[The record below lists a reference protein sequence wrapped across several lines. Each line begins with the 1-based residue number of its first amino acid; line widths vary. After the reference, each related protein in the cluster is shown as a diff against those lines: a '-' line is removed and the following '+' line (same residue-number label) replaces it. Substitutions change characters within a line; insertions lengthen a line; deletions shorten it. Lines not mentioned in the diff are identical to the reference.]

1 MEKSRES
8 WGSRFGFIMSTIG
21 FAIGLGAV
29 WRFPYMV
36 GVNGGGAF
44 LIVYVLISLVI
55 GIPLFVAEMGLG
67 RKTHLN
73 PVEGMRKLTKNGSI
87 WVGIGWLGVIASLFI
102 MSYYIVVIGWML
114 AYLAKT
120 FMGSFNGLSITEVSQ
135 VYSNFISSPSQV
147 LFYTAIMIIL
157 LGIIVNKGLKAGIE
171 NCCKYLMPALFII
184 LILLA
189 IRSMLLPGAME
200 GIIWYLTP
208 DFSKITGE
216 VILAALGQAF
226 FAIGIGVAAA
236 FVYGSYL
243 DDEKSNITG
252 DATIIVI
259 SNTAI
264 AIVAG
269 LIIFPAIF
277 SFGMSPTEGPGLTFI
292 TMPNLFSQMAGGKLF
307 GCAFFF
313 LVIIAGIT
321 SGIGYIESIVCTISE
336 VFDIN
341 RKKTVWIVLTII
353 FLLSIPCIL
362 ANGPLSEVNI
372 FGKNFFDLTDY
383 ISGNILMPLGALM
396 ISIYTAY
403 KWKFENYMDEVNTGS
418 KKVRVYKWM
427 KPIVV
432 YLIPISVFIIMI
444 AGLI

>member
-1 MEKSRES
+1 
-8 WGSRFGFIMSTIG
+8 
-21 FAIGLGAV
+21 
-29 WRFPYMV
+29 
-36 GVNGGGAF
+36 
-44 LIVYVLISLVI
+44 
-55 GIPLFVAEMGLG
+55 
-67 RKTHLN
+67 
-73 PVEGMRKLTKNGSI
+73 
-87 WVGIGWLGVIASLFI
+87 

-114 AYLAKT
+114 AYLVKT

-292 TMPNLFSQMAGGKLF
+292 TMPNLFSQMTGGKLF

-341 RKKTVWIVLTII
+341 RKKTVWIVLTSI

-372 FGKNFFDLTDY
+372 FGKNFFDLADY

>member
-1 MEKSRES
+1 
-8 WGSRFGFIMSTIG
+8 
-21 FAIGLGAV
+21 
-29 WRFPYMV
+29 
-36 GVNGGGAF
+36 
-44 LIVYVLISLVI
+44 
-55 GIPLFVAEMGLG
+55 
-67 RKTHLN
+67 
-73 PVEGMRKLTKNGSI
+73 
-87 WVGIGWLGVIASLFI
+87 
-102 MSYYIVVIGWML
+102 
-114 AYLAKT
+114 
-120 FMGSFNGLSITEVSQ
+120 
-135 VYSNFISSPSQV
+135 
-147 LFYTAIMIIL
+147 
-157 LGIIVNKGLKAGIE
+157 
-171 NCCKYLMPALFII
+171 
-184 LILLA
+184 
-189 IRSMLLPGAME
+189 MLLPGAME

-372 FGKNFFDLTDY
+372 FGKNFFDLADY